1 MTKPRP
7 AQVDSV
13 PTRGE
18 RVPHAI
24 VTGGGSGVGRAV
36 ALRLAQQG
44 FTVAVLGQQLH
55 TLRETASQAEKGRI
69 LPASC
74 DVTDADAVAHV
85 RERLMGV
92 WDGVDVIV
100 NAAGTNVPRRSLAE
114 VSVEDFTRVMQVNF
128 LGAFHVIQ
136 AFLPSMRGRE
146 RATIV
151 NVVSDAGLVGNAK
164 AGAAYVSSKFAMG
177 GLIESINAE
186 LRADG
191 IRGSAI
197 YPGDIDTPFL
207 DKRPVPP
214 DSKAR
219 AGMLQTEDVA
229 DCVML
234 AINLPHRAVLEKLVV
249 RPR

>member
-1 MTKPRP
+1 M
-7 AQVDSV
+7 
-13 PTRGE
+13 
-18 RVPHAI
+18 
-24 VTGGGSGVGRAV
+24 TGGGSGVGRAV

-44 FTVAVLGQQLH
+44 WCIAVLGQQIKAL
-55 TLRETASQAEKGRI
+55 EDTAALADPGAI
-69 LPASC
+69 LPEPC
-74 DVTDADAVAHV
+74 DVSNPAEVAHL
-85 RERLMGV
+85 RDRLMSQ
-92 WDGVDVIV
+92 WDGVDALV
-100 NAAGTNVPRRSLAE
+100 NAAGTNVPRRALAD
-114 VSVEDFTRVMQVNF
+114 VSVEDFTRVLAVNL
-128 LGAFHVIQ
+128 LGAFHLVQ

-151 NVVSDAGLVGNAK
+151 NVISDAGLVANAK
-164 AGAAYVSSKFAMG
+164 AGSAYVASKFGMS

-186 LRADG
+186 LRGEG
-191 IRGSAI
+191 IRGTAI

-214 DSKAR
+214 DAQAR
-219 AGMLQTEDVA
+219 SLMLKPEDVA

>member
-1 MTKPRP
+1 M
-7 AQVDSV
+7 AQ
-13 PTRGE
+13 
-18 RVPHAI
+18 HAV

-44 FTVAVLGQQLH
+44 WHVAVLGQQLPA
-55 TLRETASQAEKGRI
+55 LRETAAMAPPGMI

-74 DVTDADAVAHV
+74 DVTDAEAVAHV
-85 RERLMGV
+85 RERLMSV
-92 WDGVDVIV
+92 WEGVDVVV
-100 NAAGTNVPRRSLAE
+100 NAAGTNVPRRALAE
-114 VSVEDFTRVMQVNF
+114 VSVEDFTRVMEVNC
-128 LGAFHVIQ
+128 LGAFHVVH
-136 AFLPSMRGRE
+136 AFLPVMRGRD

-151 NVVSDAGLVGNAK
+151 NVASDAGLVGNAK
-164 AGAAYVSSKFAMG
+164 AGAAYVASKFAMG

-186 LRADG
+186 LRGQG
-191 IRGSAI
+191 IRGTAI
-197 YPGDIDTPFL
+197 YPGDIDTSFL

-214 DSKAR
+214 DAKAR
-219 AGMLQTEDVA
+219 AAMLQPDDVA